1 MKDQVETDAPE
12 KEDTGST
19 DLIVLPKKT
28 DLASYFHGTGG
39 KKEDQGIPQLMD
51 MIEASLKGVT
61 HDVSTA
67 KGRKAAK
74 SLARQV
80 SSSKTVLEE
89 VRKEITEEWR
99 AKTNK
104 VNAAGK
110 IAVERLDALRDKIK
124 GPAEEAEKQE
134 AERVRKILL
143 RMDAFDTSVL
153 SAHDSSAELK
163 AKIEQIEAIEVDSSF
178 EEHEADARVQKA
190 AALDKYRSDLGIAEA
205 REAQEAELEQ
215 LRREK
220 AEREAKEA
228 EEKAAKEREEH
239 ERAEKERREN
249 EKREAAERAAKEA
262 EEKAARDKAE
272 AEERHRLQ
280 LAAAEARELEAV
292 AAERQRIADEERAKA
307 EAEAKR
313 KADAEHRA
321 KITAEIV
328 AAITNLQP
336 AGWEPLID
344 AMIDGKI
351 PHVKVC
357 L

>member
-19 DLIVLPKKT
+19 DLIILPEKKN
-28 DLASYFHGTGG
+28 LAGFFHGTGG
-39 KKEDQGIPQLMD
+39 ENGDQGILQLID
-51 MIEASLKGVT
+51 MIEAPLKGVT

-80 SSSKTVLEE
+80 SSTKTALED
-89 VRKEITEEWR
+89 VRKDITKEWR
-99 AKTNK
+99 DQIDK

-110 IAVERLDALRDKIK
+110 IAVERLDALRDRIK

-134 AERVRKILL
+134 AERVRQILL
-143 RMDAFDTSVL
+143 RMDAFDTNVL

-178 EEHEADARVQKA
+178 EEHEAEARVQKA

-220 AEREAKEA
+220 AERDAKEA
-228 EEKAAKEREEH
+228 EEKAAKEREEQ
-239 ERAEKERREN
+239 ERAEKERREK
-249 EKREAAERAAKEA
+249 EQREAAERAAKEA
-262 EEKAARDKAE
+262 EEKAAREKAE
-272 AEERHRLQ
+272 AEERHRQ
-280 LAAAEARELEAV
+280 EMEAAKREAEEAA

-313 KADAEHRA
+313 KADADHRA

-328 AAITNLQP
+328 ASITELQP